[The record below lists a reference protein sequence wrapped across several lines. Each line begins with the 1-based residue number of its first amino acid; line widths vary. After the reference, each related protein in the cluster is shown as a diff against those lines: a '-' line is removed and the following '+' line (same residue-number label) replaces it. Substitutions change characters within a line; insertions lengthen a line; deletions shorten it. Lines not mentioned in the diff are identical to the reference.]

1 MKKTVAIGRN
11 LIKEGGDVF
20 VIAEAGV
27 NHNGELKTALQLVDA
42 AARAGADA
50 VKFQTFRAE
59 QVVTAAGKLAEY
71 QKDNLNATEN
81 QLDMLR
87 RLELK
92 EEFYQP
98 IIARC
103 QEKQIVFLSTPHG
116 GRSSVDFLESLG
128 ITAYKI
134 GSGDLTN
141 FILLDKIAKIGKP
154 IILSTGM
161 ATLAEVRSALRF
173 LHSKGNDQV
182 VVLHCTTSY
191 PCFYEDVNL
200 AAMVTMMQELDAP
213 VGYSDHT
220 LGDQVAIMAA
230 TLGAAAYEC
239 HFTLDRNLPGPD
251 HRASAE
257 PQQLKE
263 KIEAIRRIKKIL
275 GTSRKIP
282 SAKEKKEMI
291 PLVRRS
297 IVAARAMTAGH
308 ILSGA
313 DIEAKRPGY
322 GLSPVYYEK
331 CLGKRLF
338 HDVNTDDP
346 IFLENLY

>member
-1 MKKTVAIGRN
+1 MKKTVGIGRN

-27 NHNGELKTALQLVDA
+27 NHNGELKTALRLVDA

-50 VKFQTFRAE
+50 VKFQTFRAD
-59 QVVTAAGKLAEY
+59 QVATASGKLAKY
-71 QKDNLNATEN
+71 QKENSDSTEN

-128 ITAYKI
+128 IAAYKI

-141 FILLDKIAKIGKP
+141 YILLDKVARTGKP

-182 VVLHCTTSY
+182 VVLHCTTAY
-191 PCFYEDVNL
+191 PCSYEDVNL
-200 AAMVTMMQELDAP
+200 AAMVTMMRGLDAT

-220 LGDQVAIMAA
+220 LGNQVAIMAV
-230 TLGAAAYEC
+230 TLGAAVYEC
-239 HFTLDRNLPGPD
+239 HFTLDKNLPGPD

-257 PQQLKE
+257 PQELKE
-263 KIEAIRRIKKIL
+263 KIEAIRRIKKVL
-275 GTSRKIP
+275 GNSCKIP
-282 SAKEKKEMI
+282 TAKEKKEMI
-291 PLVRRS
+291 PIIRRS
-297 IVAARAMTAGH
+297 IVATHSMKVGH
-308 ILSGA
+308 ILSEV
-313 DIEAKRPGY
+313 DMEAKRPGN
-322 GLSPVYYEK
+322 GLSPIYYK
-331 CLGKRLF
+331 QCLGKRLVR
-338 HDVNTDDP
+338 DLKSDEQIV
-346 IFLENLY
+346 LEDLR